1 MVNIAVLGYGTVGS
15 GVVELFDINK
25 EIIEKRV
32 NDEINVKYILDIK
45 DFKGDKFENKIIK
58 DFDVILNDK
67 DVNIVA
73 EVIGGAT
80 IAYEYTK
87 KLLEAGKS
95 VVTSN
100 KELVALKG
108 EELLKIANKNNV
120 KYLFE
125 ASVGGGIPVIYPMKE
140 CLKANN
146 INEIIGIMNG
156 TTNYILT
163 KMIEDK
169 VSFKEALENAQ
180 KLGYA
185 EANPDADIKGIDACR
200 KICILSSLA
209 YGINIDPNKIDVEGI
224 ENITL
229 DQIEK
234 ASNLGYVIKLIG
246 YSKKTSEEKISIF
259 VAPCA
264 IKKTHPLANVNDV
277 YNAILVNGNMV
288 GNVMFY
294 GKGAGKFPTAS
305 AVCSDIL
312 ECLKKDIENEIIWE
326 TKPVTLMKP
335 ELKMLNDGVNIP
347 VLE

>member
-1 MVNIAVLGYGTVGS
+1 MVNIAVMGYGTVGS
-15 GVVELFDINK
+15 GVVELFDKNK
-25 EIIEKRV
+25 EIIEKRIK
-32 NDEINVKYILDIK
+32 DEINVKYILDIK
-45 DFKGDKFENKIIK
+45 EFKGDKYENKIIK
-58 DFDVILNDK
+58 DFDKVLNDK
-67 DVNIVA
+67 EVSIVA

-80 IAYEYTK
+80 IAYDYTK
-87 KLLEAGKS
+87 RLLEAGKC

-108 EELLKIANKNNV
+108 EELLNIANKNNV

-125 ASVGGGIPVIYPMKE
+125 ASVGGGIPVIHPIKE

-146 INEIIGIMNG
+146 IDEIIGIMNG

-163 KMIEDK
+163 KMVEDK
-169 VSFKEALENAQ
+169 ISFKQALENAQ

-209 YGINIDPNKIDVEGI
+209 YGVNVDPNKIDVKGI

-229 DQIEK
+229 EQIEK
-234 ASNLGYVIKLIG
+234 ASNLGCVIKLIG
-246 YSKKTSEEKISIF
+246 YSKKISDTKIEIF

-264 IKKTHPLANVNDV
+264 IKKSHPLANVNDV
-277 YNAILVNGNMV
+277 YNAILVNGDMV

-312 ECLKKDIENEIIWE
+312 ECIGKNTDNEIVWK
-326 TKPVTLMKP
+326 TKDNITLEKPTLKNLEEVNVPVN
-335 ELKMLNDGVNIP
+335 E
-347 VLE
+347 